1 MFSTISGR
9 PLTSEIVFPAITLF
23 QLLSFPLAILP
34 VVFTSLV
41 EAYVSIGRLTDFLCG
56 KELQRDAITVE
67 DSKSARDFVDG
78 DELVSVV
85 HGEFSWD
92 SKSATPNLSDIN
104 LSLKKGELLAVVGRV
119 GSGKSSLLSAILG
132 EMTKTDGKVTVRGTI
147 AFCTQQPWIM
157 GGTVKSN
164 IVFGHAFDEE
174 FYNIVIEACALKE
187 DLAIL
192 PEGDATEVGEKGI
205 SLSGGQKARV

>member
-1 MFSTISGR
+1 M
-9 PLTSEIVFPAITLF
+9 
-23 QLLSFPLAILP
+23 
-34 VVFTSLV
+34 
-41 EAYVSIGRLTDFLCG
+41 TDFLCG
-56 KELQRDAITVE
+56 KELQPDAVVIENATDPSSGRRGRDP
-67 DSKSARDFVDG
+67 VDG

-85 HGEFSWD
+85 HGDFSWN
-92 SKSATPNLSDIN
+92 SKNSTPTLSDIN

-132 EMTKTDGKVTVRGTI
+132 EMSKSEGGKVTVRGTV

-157 GGTVKSN
+157 GGTVKTN
-164 IVFGHAFDEE
+164 IVFGHALDEE

-192 PEGDATEVGEKGI
+192 PNGDAV
-205 SLSGGQKARV
+205 SGASVLFLDCSADDRVARRPR